1 MSRDLETR
9 GLAWGLLGVAIFGLT
24 LPFTRLAIV
33 DLHPLFVA
41 LGRAVV
47 AAIPAAIVLAW
58 SRAPAPPR
66 ELWVRIAIASLGVV
80 IGFPIAA
87 TVAMTS
93 VPASHGAVVL
103 GLLPL
108 GTALA
113 GTLRGGET
121 PSPSFWICALIG
133 SALVVWFAL
142 RESGGGF
149 VPADGWLALAVV
161 AASIG
166 YAEGAV
172 VSRVLGGWQTI
183 SWILVLTAPTIAIPM
198 LFIGISDD
206 VLAARPSAWLGFF
219 YVSLFSMFLGF
230 FAWYRGLALGGTA
243 RVGQVQLL
251 QGFFT
256 LVGAWAIG
264 GEKLELDTF
273 LFCTAVAVIVALGR
287 RTAVQRAPARG

>member
-1 MSRDLETR
+1 MY
-9 GLAWGLLGVAIFGLT
+9 GLA
-24 LPFTRLAIV
+24 RQ
-33 DLHPLFVA
+33 
-41 LGRAVV
+41 
-47 AAIPAAIVLAW
+47 
-58 SRAPAPPR
+58 
-66 ELWVRIAIASLGVV
+66 
-80 IGFPIAA
+80 
-87 TVAMTS
+87 
-93 VPASHGAVVL
+93 
-103 GLLPL
+103 
-108 GTALA
+108 
-113 GTLRGGET
+113 T
-121 PSPSFWICALIG
+121 PSPGFWVCALIG

-161 AASIG
+161 SASIG

-183 SWILVLTAPTIAIPM
+183 SWILVLTAPVIALPM
-198 LFIGISDD
+198 LIIGIGDD

-243 RVGQVQLL
+243 RVGQIQLL

-256 LVGAWAIG
+256 LIGAWAID
-264 GEKLELDTF
+264 GEALALDAF
-273 LFCTAVAVIVALGR
+273 LFCAAVAAIVALGR

>member
-1 MSRDLETR
+1 MSRDPETR
-9 GLAWGLLGVAIFGLT
+9 GMAWGLLGVAIFGLT

-41 LGRAVV
+41 LGRAIV
-47 AAIPAAIVLAW
+47 AAIPAALVLAW
-58 SRAPAPPR
+58 SRAPVPPR
-66 ELWVRIAIASLGVV
+66 ALWIRLAIASLGVV

-87 TVAMTS
+87 TIAMTS

-113 GTLRGGET
+113 GTLRGGER
-121 PSPSFWICALIG
+121 PSAAFWICAVAG

-149 VPADGWLALAVV
+149 VAADGWLAFAVV
-161 AASIG
+161 SASIG

-183 SWILVLTAPTIAIPM
+183 SWILVLTAPVIAIPV
-198 LFIGISDD
+198 LLTGIGGDLRA
-206 VLAARPSAWLGFF
+206 VGQSAWLGFF
-219 YVSLFSMFLGF
+219 
-230 FAWYRGLALGGTA
+230 
-243 RVGQVQLL
+243 
-251 QGFFT
+251 
-256 LVGAWAIG
+256 
-264 GEKLELDTF
+264 
-273 LFCTAVAVIVALGR
+273 
-287 RTAVQRAPARG
+287 

>member
-1 MSRDLETR
+1 MSRDPETR

-33 DLHPLFVA
+33 DLHPVFVA
-41 LGRAVV
+41 LGRALV
-47 AAIPAAIVLAW
+47 AAVPAAIVLAW

-66 ELWVRIAIASLGVV
+66 GLWGRIAIASLGVV

-87 TVAMTS
+87 TMAMTS
-93 VPASHGAVVL
+93 VPAGHGAVVL

-121 PSPSFWICALIG
+121 PSPSFWGCALIG

-161 AASIG
+161 SASVG

-183 SWILVLTAPTIAIPM
+183 SWILVLTAPVIAIPT
-198 LFIGISDD
+198 LFFGIDDD

-256 LVGAWAIG
+256 LIGAWAIS
-264 GEKLELDTF
+264 GEKLELDAF
-273 LFCTAVAVIVALGR
+273 LFCAAVAAIVALGR